1 MRTAS
6 DKTKERNTFKDF
18 MIHFPHLELL
28 LLLPAYGNAKQ
39 IAVFVR
45 VLPKDRC
52 VSP

>member
-6 DKTKERNTFKDF
+6 DKPMERNTFKVV
-18 MIHFPHLELL
+18 IVHFPRLELL
-28 LLLPAYGNAKQ
+28 FLLPAYGNAKQ

-45 VLPKDRC
+45 VLPNDRC